1 MFSFAINV
9 VFSQA
14 LALLLGMINS
24 LQIIFHLP
32 ILYVVMPGNV
42 QTLFQIMVPVVMFD
56 ILENFELIQNLFPDS
71 EF

>member
-32 ILYVVMPGNV
+32 ILHVVMPGNV